1 VAGFFILKQLIFI
14 LRRRMKKHIKIFL
27 SGFLFITIF
36 SGKISF
42 FPEEGMYPL
51 SEIHKLN
58 LNEAGLKISVDEVY
72 NPDGVSIIDGLV
84 KVGGCSGSFVS
95 NEGLIITNHHCVFS
109 SVQKASTLEKNYLEN
124 GFLAK
129 TGEEEIIAEGLI
141 CRITESYEDVSDEIL
156 KAAEEAND
164 LTERSE
170 LIKKKIKE
178 IVKKEEKDSTIK
190 AEVSEMFTGQS
201 YVLFRYKIINDVR
214 LVYVPPRN
222 IGEFGGETD
231 NWIWPRHTG
240 DFSFVRAYVAPD
252 GTPAKYSPENIPF
265 KPKRFIKVNPS
276 GVEEGDFIFVMGY
289 PARTFKNYPSD
300 YLVYQYKY
308 LLPYLSELYRWMI
321 NLYEEKGDNDPE
333 FALNISSQIKSLANA
348 EKNYKSKLQGIKRL
362 NLIEKKKEEDKQLD
376 EFIESDEE
384 QQEKYGGVTERI
396 NEIYSDLYQSGRIPL
411 MFSVISRYSVAYRLA
426 EILVE
431 KKFELAKPE
440 EERKTIYTENGKA
453 SLKKTINNLF
463 YNFYPE
469 VDKKIFIKILSDAS
483 EFSEVKGI
491 NLFDKT
497 DKDYLNEVYEETALL
512 DESKYREFMKYSK
525 DELESFEDPLFEFVS
540 ELTEVNKQEKERS
553 DLRESNLNLL
563 LPKYME
569 AKRLWLSKDFVPD
582 ANSTLRLTY
591 GYIKG
596 YSPADATYYYPVSTL
611 SGVIEKGKES
621 GDYKINMKLV
631 EVYQKGDL
639 GRFKDEKLNDVPVAI
654 LYNTDTSGGNSGSPV
669 LDAYGQLVGVNFDRA
684 YESTINDFTWNPFY
698 SRSIGVDIRYV
709 LFVIEK
715 IGEADFLLEEMGIG
729 IME

>member
-1 VAGFFILKQLIFI
+1 
-14 LRRRMKKHIKIFL
+14 MKKHIKIFL

-129 TGEEEIIAEGLI
+129 TGEEEIIAEGLT

-276 GVEEGDFIFVMGY
+276 GVEEGDFVFVMGY
-289 PARTFKNYPSD
+289 PGKTYKNYPSD

-362 NLIEKKKEEDKQLD
+362 NLIEKKKEEDRHLD

-440 EERKTIYTENGKA
+440 DERKTIYTENGKA

-491 NLFDKT
+491 DLFDKT
-497 DKDYLNEVYEETALL
+497 DKDYLYKVYGETALL

-621 GDYKINMKLV
+621 GDYEINMKLV
-631 EVYQKGDL
+631 EVYRKGDL
-639 GRFKDEKLNDVPVAI
+639 GRFKDEKLNDIPVAI

>member
-42 FPEEGMYPL
+42 LPEEGMYPL

-129 TGEEEIIAEGLI
+129 TGEEEIIAEGLT

-178 IVKKEEKDSTIK
+178 IVKEEEKDSTIK

-222 IGEFGGETD
+222 IGEFGGESD

-240 DFSFVRAYVAPD
+240 DFSFVRAYIAPD

-276 GVEEGDFIFVMGY
+276 GVEEGDFVFVMGY
-289 PARTFKNYPSD
+289 PGKTYKNYPSD

-321 NLYEEKGDNDPE
+321 NLYEEKGDSDPE
-333 FALNISSQIKSLANA
+333 FALNISSQIKSLANT

-362 NLIEKKKEEDKQLD
+362 NLIEKKKEEDRLLD

-453 SLKKTINNLF
+453 SLNKTINNLF

-491 NLFDKT
+491 DLFDKT
-497 DKDYLNEVYEETALL
+497 DKDYLNKVYGETALL

-591 GYIKG
+591 G
-596 YSPADATYYYPVSTL
+596 
-611 SGVIEKGKES
+611 
-621 GDYKINMKLV
+621 
-631 EVYQKGDL
+631 
-639 GRFKDEKLNDVPVAI
+639 
-654 LYNTDTSGGNSGSPV
+654 
-669 LDAYGQLVGVNFDRA
+669 
-684 YESTINDFTWNPFY
+684 
-698 SRSIGVDIRYV
+698 
-709 LFVIEK
+709 
-715 IGEADFLLEEMGIG
+715 
-729 IME
+729 

>member
-1 VAGFFILKQLIFI
+1 
-14 LRRRMKKHIKIFL
+14 MKKHIKIFL

-42 FPEEGMYPL
+42 LPEEGMYPL

-129 TGEEEIIAEGLI
+129 TREEEIIAEGLI

-178 IVKKEEKDSTIK
+178 IVKEEEKDSTIK

-222 IGEFGGETD
+222 IGEFGGESD

-240 DFSFVRAYVAPD
+240 DFSFVRAYIAPD

-265 KPKRFIKVNPS
+265 KPKRFIKVNPD
-276 GVEEGDFIFVMGY
+276 GVEEGDFVFVMGY
-289 PARTFKNYPSD
+289 PGKTYKNYPSD

-321 NLYEEKGDNDPE
+321 NLYEEKGDSDPE
-333 FALNISSQIKSLANA
+333 FALNISSQIKSLANT

-362 NLIEKKKEEDKQLD
+362 NLIEKKKEEDRLLD

-384 QQEKYGGVTERI
+384 QKEKYGGVTERI

-453 SLKKTINNLF
+453 SLNKTINNLF

-491 NLFDKT
+491 DLFDKT
-497 DKDYLNEVYEETALL
+497 DKDYLNKVYGETALL

-569 AKRLWLSKDFVPD
+569 TKRLWLSKDFVPD

-621 GDYKINMKLV
+621 GDYEINMKLV

-698 SRSIGVDIRYV
+698 SRSIGVDIRYI

-715 IGEADFLLEEMGIG
+715 IGEADFLLEEMGVG

>member
-1 VAGFFILKQLIFI
+1 
-14 LRRRMKKHIKIFL
+14 MKKHIKIFL

-84 KVGGCSGSFVS
+84 KVGGCSGSFIS

-129 TGEEEIIAEGLI
+129 TGEEEIIAEGLT

-178 IVKKEEKDSTIK
+178 IVKEEEKDSTIK

-276 GVEEGDFIFVMGY
+276 GVEEGDFVFVMGY
-289 PARTFKNYPSD
+289 PGKTYKNYPSD

-321 NLYEEKGDNDPE
+321 NLYEEKGDSDPE

-362 NLIEKKKEEDKQLD
+362 NLIEKKKEEDRLLD

-440 EERKTIYTENGKA
+440 EERKTIYAENGKA
-453 SLKKTINNLF
+453 GLKKTINNLF

-483 EFSEVKGI
+483 EFYEVKGI
-491 NLFDKT
+491 DLFDKT
-497 DKDYLNEVYEETALL
+497 DKDYLNKVYGETALL

-621 GDYKINMKLV
+621 GDYEINMKLV

-715 IGEADFLLEEMGIG
+715 IGEADFLLEEMGVG

>member
-1 VAGFFILKQLIFI
+1 
-14 LRRRMKKHIKIFL
+14 MKKHIKIFL

-42 FPEEGMYPL
+42 LPEEGMYPL

-129 TGEEEIIAEGLI
+129 TREEEIIAEGLI

-156 KAAEEAND
+156 KAAEKAND

-178 IVKKEEKDSTIK
+178 IVKEEEKDSTIK

-222 IGEFGGETD
+222 IGEFGGESD

-240 DFSFVRAYVAPD
+240 DFSFVRAYIAPD

-276 GVEEGDFIFVMGY
+276 GVEEGDFVFVMGY
-289 PARTFKNYPSD
+289 PGKTYKNYPSD

-321 NLYEEKGDNDPE
+321 NLYEEKGDSDPE

-362 NLIEKKKEEDKQLD
+362 NLIEKKKEEDRLLD

-384 QQEKYGGVTERI
+384 QKEKYGGVTERI

-453 SLKKTINNLF
+453 SLNKTINNLF

-491 NLFDKT
+491 DLFDKT
-497 DKDYLNEVYEETALL
+497 DKDYLNKVYGETALL

-563 LPKYME
+563 LPKYIE

-621 GDYKINMKLV
+621 GDYEINMKLV

-698 SRSIGVDIRYV
+698 SRSIGVDIRYI

-715 IGEADFLLEEMGIG
+715 IGEADFLLEEMGVG